1 MHDHRRAPCPAW
13 PRNFGRAAAVLL
25 TISAGAFSYAC
36 SGGITTT
43 PTGSA
48 VGHLPRGVRPTDLNL
63 LVITLDTTRAD
74 RLGAYGWPD
83 SATPA
88 LALVAREGV
97 LFEHAV
103 SPPPLTLPAPS
114 SIFTGKYPPQ
124 HGVRDNRGGFPP

>member
-13 PRNFGRAAAVLL
+13 PRNFGRAAAAVLL

-36 SGGITTT
+36 SGSVTTT

-48 VGHLPRGVRPTDLNL
+48 VGHLPRGVQPADLNL

-88 LALVAREGV
+88 LDRIASEGV
-97 LFEHAV
+97 LFEHAA
-103 SPPPLTLPAPS
+103 T
-114 SIFTGKYPPQ
+114 
-124 HGVRDNRGGFPP
+124 

>member
-36 SGGITTT
+36 SGSVTIT

-88 LALVAREGV
+88 LDLVARQGG
-97 LFEHAV
+97 LFEPAV
-103 SPPPLTLPAPS
+103 SPAPLHLPDHS
-114 SIFTGKYPPQ
+114 S
-124 HGVRDNRGGFPP
+124 RFPRQYSP